1 MKSLIYIFAIIF
13 SVGTISNSFATDKVK
28 DKNISKTPTTSVMR
42 TEIATL
48 IEETAASE
56 VDRNLVLDSL
66 EIAGNF
72 ITNLIETDAANE
84 VDTKL
89 DVYETLQLSSLE
101 NLAETNANLELD
113 TQLNDTAMNTV
124 ININALQ
131 NLIDSNVMVETTKIT
146 VK

>member
-28 DKNISKTPTTSVMR
+28 DKNNSTTSVMR

-66 EIAGNF
+66 TIASDF
-72 ITNLIETDAANE
+72 ILNLIETDAANE
-84 VDTKL
+84 VNTQL
-89 DVYETLQLSSLE
+89 DVYKPLQLSALE

-113 TQLNDTAMNTV
+113 TQLNDAT
-124 ININALQ
+124 INIDALQ
-131 NLIDSNVMVETTKIT
+131 NLIDSNVLVEPTKIT
-146 VK
+146 KK

>member
-13 SVGTISNSFATDKVK
+13 SVGTISNSFATDKGK
-28 DKNISKTPTTSVMR
+28 DKNNATTSVMR

-48 IEETAASE
+48 IEETATSE
-56 VDRNLVLDSL
+56 VNRNLVLDSL
-66 EIAGNF
+66 EIASDF

-89 DVYETLQLSSLE
+89 DVYETLQLSALE

-113 TQLNDTAMNTV
+113 TQLNDTAMNTT

-131 NLIDSNVMVETTKIT
+131 NLIDSNVLAETTKIT
-146 VK
+146 KK